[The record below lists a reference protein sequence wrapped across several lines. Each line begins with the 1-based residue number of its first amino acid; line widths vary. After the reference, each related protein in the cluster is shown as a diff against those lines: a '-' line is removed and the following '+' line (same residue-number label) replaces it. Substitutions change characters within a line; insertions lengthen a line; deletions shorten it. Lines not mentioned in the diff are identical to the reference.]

1 MFEYKYQICYSEYP
15 NVSRSVINSTELVW
29 KMSSDTSSMSGRA
42 AGGAASLPDDHELLF
57 PCPPTFTLIQAK
69 RHSFLESYE
78 QDYLKD
84 AF

>member
-1 MFEYKYQICYSEYP
+1 
-15 NVSRSVINSTELVW
+15 
-29 KMSSDTSSMSGRA
+29 MSGRV
-42 AGGAASLPDDHELLF
+42 AGGAATLRDDHELLF

-84 AF
+84 AFQSQIPCTFNCAFQSSLFSYQHYQSPVCELR